1 MPFFGE
7 YFDNGETA
15 TCLVL
20 RQIYTNKELA
30 DFLKHLSDNLIKQ
43 DDFEDEKVKMLRL
56 LKENTKL
63 KIQIA
68 LEKKIAEKNKNL
80 KSNFEIISE
89 HMINTNDFSY
99 IDTNSELIANKLK
112 IMKREL
118 KQINL

>member
-1 MPFFGE
+1 MPLFSDC
-7 YFDNGETA
+7 FDNGETA
-15 TCLVL
+15 TCVVL
-20 RQIYTNKELA
+20 KQINTNKELA
-30 DFLKHLSDNLIKQ
+30 DFLKNLNDNLVKQ
-43 DDFEDEKVKMLRL
+43 DDFDDEKIKMLRL

-80 KSNFEIISE
+80 KSNFESITE
-89 HMINTNDFSY
+89 HMNNRHDFSY
-99 IDTNSELIANKLK
+99 IDTNSQIIANKLK